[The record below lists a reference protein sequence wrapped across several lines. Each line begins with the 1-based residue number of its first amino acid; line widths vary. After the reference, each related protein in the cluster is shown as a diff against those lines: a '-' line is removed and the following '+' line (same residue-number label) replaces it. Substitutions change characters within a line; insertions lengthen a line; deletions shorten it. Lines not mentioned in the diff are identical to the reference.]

1 MSAPTPTGGAAL
13 IKRRLAGVAFIVVL
27 ALLVTLTVLLYQ
39 KAFTPV
45 VHVTLHADRIGNQ
58 LSPPAD
64 VKVRG
69 LVVGEVRAVRSNGDG
84 ATIDLALQPDK
95 VKLIPSNVRAQ
106 LLPKTLFGEKYV
118 LLVLPSDP
126 SSAHLKTGDVIP
138 QDRTQTA
145 LETEKVL
152 DDLMPLLQSLKPAQ
166 LSATLNALS
175 TALRD
180 RGDKL
185 GRNLVA
191 AGAYFK
197 QINPALPTLAAD
209 MQGLADFSNNTA
221 DATPNLLQVL
231 DNLAASSR
239 NLVQEKSALD
249 TFLSSTTGFAASA
262 QSILAANEQRFIA
275 LARDSKPSL
284 DLFARY
290 SPEFPCLLKGL
301 AVYSPIVSN
310 TFGGLQP
317 GLHITLEVNK
327 DNGGYVS
334 GQEPK
339 YRDTR
344 PPYCSGLPHPPVPAP
359 DVSFDDGYRTSTTPT
374 GSTAAS
380 FLSPTAGNNAVMAA
394 VTAPVLGIAPDE
406 VPDLVSM
413 LFGPLA
419 GGNTVGLVCRR
430 PVPASS

>member
-13 IKRRLAGVAFIVVL
+13 IRRRLAGVAFIVVL
-27 ALLVTLTVLLYQ
+27 ALLVTLTVLMYQ
-39 KAFTPV
+39 KAFTRV
-45 VHVTLHADRIGNQ
+45 IHVRLEADRIGNQ
-58 LSPPAD
+58 LSAPAD

-69 LVVGEVRAVRSNGDG
+69 LVVGEVRAVHTKGDG
-84 ATIDLALQPDK
+84 ASVDLALQPDK
-95 VKLIPSNVRAQ
+95 VKLIPTNVRAQ

-118 LLVLPSDP
+118 LLVLPTDP
-126 SSAHLKTGDVIP
+126 APTHLKSGDVIP

-145 LETEKVL
+145 LETERVL
-152 DDLMPLLQSLKPAQ
+152 NDLMPLLQSLRPAQ
-166 LSATLNALS
+166 LSETLNALS

-185 GRNLVA
+185 GRNVVA

-197 QINPALPTLAAD
+197 KINPALPTLAAD
-209 MQGLADFSNNTA
+209 MQGLADFSHNTA
-221 DATPNLLQVL
+221 DATPDLLRVL
-231 DNLAASSR
+231 DNLSASSR
-239 NLVQEKSALD
+239 NLVQEKKSLD

-262 QSILAANEQRFIA
+262 QSILAANEQRLVA

-301 AVYSPIVSN
+301 AGYEPIVSN

-327 DNGGYVS
+327 DNGGYVP

-359 DVSFDDGYRTSTTPT
+359 DVSFNDGYRTSTTPT
-374 GSTAAS
+374 GSVAAS
-380 FLSPTAGNNAVMAA
+380 YLSPTAGNNAVMAA
-394 VTAPVLGIAPDE
+394 VAAPVLGVTPDQ
-406 VPDLVSM
+406 VPDLVTM

-419 GGNTVGLVCRR
+419 GGNTVGL
-430 PVPASS
+430 A